1 MNAGNLSGIATA
13 LLLVIFVGGWIW
25 AWSARR
31 QQDFEAASRLPLDDE
46 TQEHRP

>member
-46 TQEHRP
+46 SQERRP